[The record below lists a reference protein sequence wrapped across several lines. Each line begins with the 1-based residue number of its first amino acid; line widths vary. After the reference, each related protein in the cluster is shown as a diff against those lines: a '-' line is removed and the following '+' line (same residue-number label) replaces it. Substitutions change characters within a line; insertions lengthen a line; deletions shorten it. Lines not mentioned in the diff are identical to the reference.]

1 MSVDKFF
8 RLEPS
13 DVTNGCFLS
22 ILTRERD
29 PSETVS
35 VKDVLAR
42 AAAKGLLDGVEVG
55 KTCKRE
61 KKRKKS
67 KTTLPKA
74 PANDNNGIQMKIT
87 EFINQE
93 SKASTTKTPLP
104 PKTVSE
110 VGASPQVRKP
120 KAATNSLLT
129 TYPSRPEERQVTL
142 RRRPEGKVF
151 PLKSV
156 EIVLPPVMFPISNSQ
171 GARAQMPANRV
182 YYRLVGSKVGMHSY
196 VTASGPRKGEKA
208 KESTPSSCV
217 RHPRPWL

>member
-1 MSVDKFF
+1 M
-8 RLEPS
+8 
-13 DVTNGCFLS
+13 
-22 ILTRERD
+22 
-29 PSETVS
+29 
-35 VKDVLAR
+35 KDVLAR

-55 KTCKRE
+55 KTSKRE

-67 KTTLPKA
+67 KTSLSKA

-87 EFINQE
+87 EFISQE
-93 SKASTTKTPLP
+93 SKASTSQGEPLTTKTPLP
-104 PKTVSE
+104 PKSVSH

-120 KAATNSLLT
+120 KPATNSLLT
-129 TYPSRPEERQVTL
+129 TLMKNSYSSRTEERQVTL

-156 EIVLPPVMFPISNSQ
+156 EIVLPPVMFPYSNSQ
-171 GARAQMPANRV
+171 GARAQMPANHV
-182 YYRLVGSKVGMHSY
+182 YYRLVGSKAGMHSY
-196 VTASGPRKGEKA
+196 VTSSAPRKGEKA